1 MTACPTTRWTRA
13 AGAGFATSLIR
24 RRVLRLAPP
33 RQLRRSASYVT
44 SSLMVMLTFL
54 FFLHRELVDD
64 PGFWIAGLIFLGL
77 ISVVV
82 FFVGKWVLELLRAG
96 KRH

>member
-1 MTACPTTRWTRA
+1 M
-13 AGAGFATSLIR
+13 LI
-24 RRVLRLAPP
+24 LW
-33 RQLRRSASYVT
+33 
-44 SSLMVMLTFL
+44 
-54 FFLHRELVDD
+54 FFLHRELVDG

-96 KRH
+96 KRR

>member
-1 MTACPTTRWTRA
+1 MFVVAHGAIQQALAADSPVSGLYSWLRGRA
-13 AGAGFATSLIR
+13 AEA
-24 RRVLRLAPP
+24 
-33 RQLRRSASYVT
+33 QRSTSYVT
-44 SSLMVMLTFL
+44 SPLMVMLTFL
-54 FFLHRELVDD
+54 FFLHRELVDE